1 MSNDLTK
8 LEALLRSHDWFY
20 DYSDDHSVWS
30 RGQRE
35 NDAINAEQHRL
46 IHEVKVPY
54 EEVKALTDKYFLKS
68 TG

>member
-1 MSNDLTK
+1 MNEHLLK
-8 LEALLRSHDWFY
+8 LERLLQFHDWFY

-46 IHEVKVPY
+46 IHEVKVPV
-54 EEVKALTDKYFLKS
+54 EEVMALTDKYRPK
-68 TG
+68 G

>member
-1 MSNDLTK
+1 MNEHLLK
-8 LEALLRSHDWFY
+8 LERLLQFHDWYY

-46 IHEVKVPY
+46 IHEVKVPI
-54 EEVKALTDKYFLKS
+54 EEILELTHKYAPK
-68 TG
+68 T

>member
-1 MSNDLTK
+1 MNEHLLK
-8 LEALLRSHDWFY
+8 LERLLQFHDWFY

-46 IHEVKVPY
+46 IHEVKVPV
-54 EEVKALTDKYFLKS
+54 EEVMALTDKYRPKR
-68 TG
+68 

>member
-1 MSNDLTK
+1 MNEHLLK
-8 LEALLRSHDWFY
+8 LERLLQFHDWFY

-46 IHEVKVPY
+46 IHEVKVPV
-54 EEVKALTDKYFLKS
+54 EEVMALTDKYLPKS